1 MAGHAAASAKTPN
14 TPLAA
19 DIDLDVAWTRTI
31 SKVQNITN
39 WNLND
44 SKDLS
49 VDDVIA
55 NLKPSTAV
63 VGVIFVTWSVFKV
76 SMPYPIREEAFRR
89 SNKLLKRAIALYASL
104 PKPPLPPLLP
114 PSPPLWKQTNLSHL
128 SLLHLPGNA

>member
-1 MAGHAAASAKTPN
+1 MGGHAAASAKTPN

-55 NLKPSTAV
+55 NLKPSKRDGKSESHEQAKR
-63 VGVIFVTWSVFKV
+63 VF
-76 SMPYPIREEAFRR
+76 SRTLQCIYRICER
-89 SNKLLKRAIALYASL
+89 L
-104 PKPPLPPLLP
+104 
-114 PSPPLWKQTNLSHL
+114 
-128 SLLHLPGNA
+128 